1 MVWQARISRRRCRA
15 VRDLAGD
22 ACMASRRMLASM
34 VSTETGRSRPGI
46 EGNGHSPWRLVGAIT
61 LTDIASRRSL
71 ARERMRRHRRRREA
85 GQQCVTL
92 TLHEYQVLALVA
104 CGFLGRD
111 QQQNREAVADALRA
125 YLSEWAMPPLE

>member
-1 MVWQARISRRRCRA
+1 
-15 VRDLAGD
+15 
-22 ACMASRRMLASM
+22 MASRRMLASL

-85 GQQCVTL
+85 GQRCVMATL
-92 TLHEYQVLALVA
+92 ETHQIWGLVA
-104 CGFLGRD
+104 YGFLDKD
-111 QQQNREAVADALRA
+111 QLENREAVADALRA
-125 YLSEWAMPPLE
+125 YLSEWAMPPFK